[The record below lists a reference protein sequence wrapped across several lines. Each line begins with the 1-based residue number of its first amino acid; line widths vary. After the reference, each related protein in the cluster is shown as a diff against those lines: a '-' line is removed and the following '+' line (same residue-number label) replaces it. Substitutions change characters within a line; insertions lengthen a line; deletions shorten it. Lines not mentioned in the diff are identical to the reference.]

1 MMGMLP
7 TPMSVAIKFACL
19 TGLRP
24 SEAVESVRLINDKEA
39 FSKYYN
45 SIRGALEHLKFP
57 VLFLRS
63 TKKASWLRQSR
74 VEIEIIDFFL
84 QGRVPKSVFA
94 RHYFTRSLTYRE
106 KVLCALDKLKNE
118 IEKER

>member
-1 MMGMLP
+1 MGQGYDASVLP

-24 SEAVESVRLINDKEA
+24 SEAVESVRLINDKKA

-45 SIRGALEHLKFP
+45 STRGALEHLKFP

-63 TKKASWLRQSR
+63 TKKAIAGKDNQ
-74 VEIEIIDFFL
+74 E
-84 QGRVPKSVFA
+84 
-94 RHYFTRSLTYRE
+94 
-106 KVLCALDKLKNE
+106 
-118 IEKER
+118 

>member
-1 MMGMLP
+1 
-7 TPMSVAIKFACL
+7 MSVAIKFACL
-19 TGLRP
+19 TGRRP

-45 SIRGALEHLKFP
+45 SIRGALEHLKFHA
-57 VLFLRS
+57 LFLRS
-63 TKKASWLRQSR
+63 TKKEGYSWLRQSR

-106 KVLCALDKLKNE
+106 KVLCALDKLKN
-118 IEKER
+118 